1 MSKTANE
8 TSIPTAAML
17 NAQAADKETTDIV
30 EESNETI
37 TITFNKKALKKALF
51 GTVAAAAATYVVTRL
66 LGSSD
71 GEDSDSETTE
81 D

>member
-1 MSKTANE
+1 MSKTA

-17 NAQAADKETTDIV
+17 NAQAADEETTDVV

-51 GTVAAAAATYVVTRL
+51 GTIAAAAVTYVATRL

-71 GEDSDSETTE
+71 DEDSDETTE

>member
-1 MSKTANE
+1 MSKTDA

-17 NAQAADKETTDIV
+17 NAQAADQETADAVDET
-30 EESNETI
+30 NETI

-71 GEDSDSETTE
+71 GEDSEETPAE

>member
-1 MSKTANE
+1 MSKTA

-17 NAQAADKETTDIV
+17 NAQAAKEETPDTV
-30 EESNETI
+30 EETNDTI
-37 TITFNKKALKKALF
+37 TITINKKAIKKALF
-51 GTVAAAAATYVVTRL
+51 GTLAAAGVTYLATRL

-71 GEDSDSETTE
+71 GEDSDETTE

>member
-1 MSKTANE
+1 MSKTD

-17 NAQAADKETTDIV
+17 NAQAADQETTDV
-30 EESNETI
+30 AEESNETI

-51 GTVAAAAATYVVTRL
+51 GTIAAAAVTYVATRL
-66 LGSSD
+66 LGPSD
-71 GEDSDSETTE
+71 DEDSDEPTE